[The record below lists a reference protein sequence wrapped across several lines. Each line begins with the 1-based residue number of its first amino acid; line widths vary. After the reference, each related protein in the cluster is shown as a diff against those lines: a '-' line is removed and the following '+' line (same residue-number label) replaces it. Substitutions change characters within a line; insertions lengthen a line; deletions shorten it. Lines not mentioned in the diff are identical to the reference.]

1 MKNKQYLKGM
11 DAPTARQQLIYDYRE
26 KYFNLWLNS
35 WKFKGLSRNQR
46 EFVMRRLW
54 SDGQVAAFDM
64 DATHKEFLI
73 SQTPAQKEQAGD
85 ANALLGFAPFA
96 PQAFDMY
103 NYPTAV
109 ILINNRGV
117 PYIPTKVMIDNV
129 DVILIYAQHSRQPL
143 ETIVDHYIDRIV
155 DVEMTIRTNL
165 YAQKMPLVIEVTPN
179 STLHAE
185 ELNNQIE
192 GDESH
197 FFVNT
202 SEIDSLKSAGTNTP
216 YIIDKLYTQKTNLE
230 NELNTFLGIDNIG
243 NVEKKERL
251 IKDEAN
257 SNNDII
263 NDFGDSVLDNL
274 KAFCE
279 SAKKYL
285 KIDISVKAKNTPV
298 SAVNETPKSMK
309 GKVNNGNNL

>member
-1 MKNKQYLKGM
+1 MKTKQYLKGM

-109 ILINNRGV
+109 TLINNRGV

-263 NDFGDSVLDNL
+263 NDYSDSIGSNLEEGFKSVEKVLGYKVTIEPTSSPAQAVDEKEDPKKGQEDNG
-274 KAFCE
+274 
-279 SAKKYL
+279 
-285 KIDISVKAKNTPV
+285 I
-298 SAVNETPKSMK
+298 
-309 GKVNNGNNL
+309 NN